1 MTENLEIECKEC
13 NAVFNIKHNLNIARY
28 EIGFCV
34 FCGAELSEEYKDE
47 VEPPEWDDD
56 E

>member
-1 MTENLEIECKEC
+1 MDENYYRVE
-13 NAVFNIKHNLNIARY
+13 H
-28 EIGFCV
+28 CV